1 MMVHIWIF
9 VITLMFLIYHFFIL
23 ETICTFGEEM
33 NAAIIYW
40 SRYGNGKTI
49 VEHLSKKLNEQGIET
64 KLYKTDEAD
73 PSHLPEADYYIFSSP
88 VEAFNIQ
95 SNMRKFIKA
104 LQGMDNKKF
113 GSINTHGMKKNWT
126 KKITK
131 LLQKKNMAEIASI
144 DVQVGKDAKS
154 GTDLPEGWEN
164 KIDEFAK
171 KFK

>member
-1 MMVHIWIF
+1 
-9 VITLMFLIYHFFIL
+9 
-23 ETICTFGEEM
+23 M
-33 NAAIIYW
+33 NAAIMYW

-73 PSHLPEADYYIFSSP
+73 PSHPPEADYYIFSAP
-88 VEAFNIQ
+88 IEAFNIQ
-95 SNMRKFIKA
+95 SNMRKFIKG
-104 LQGMDNKKF
+104 LQGMDGKNC

-126 KKITK
+126 KKMTK
-131 LLQKKNMAEIASI
+131 LLLKKNMVQVAAI
-144 DVQVGKDAKS
+144 DIQVGKDAKS
-154 GTDLPEGWEN
+154 GNDLPEGWEN